1 MIGTEIGPYTIIEKL
16 GQGGMGDV
24 YKAKDT
30 QLKRFVAIKILRADR
45 HAGNEN
51 RLRFIQ
57 EARAAPAFNHP
68 NIVQIYEL
76 ESHGGDDCIVM
87 EFTPGRTLAQ
97 RMKASLLT
105 VDEALHYAAQI
116 ASALA
121 AAHAAKIVHRDIK
134 PANIVITDGGIVK
147 ILDFGLAKIQP
158 TLQSTDTTQSIG
170 PLTTPNAIIGTPS
183 YMSPEQAEGK
193 PVDATSDVFSAGA
206 TFYEMFSGI
215 RAFQGDS
222 MYNILSNVIG
232 TEPEPLRSVRPE
244 VPKAVERIINRCL
257 AKSPQARYPS
267 GQELATDLDTIRKR
281 SFSSVAGKRTIIL
294 TLVALI
300 VVSIFAGWMYR
311 ANSRNRWTRAEAL
324 PQIRSLIEKDD
335 IPAAF
340 DLAQTALAYTPDDH
354 DLKQLRVQLARP
366 VALTTSPSGAQVFYR
381 PYNNGKVSW
390 KLVGTTP
397 LKDVEMSNAFVSFRI
412 EKEGYEPLE
421 LALFS
426 LNLGGDD
433 IPLTVHPPVLI
444 EGFIFDGGHV
454 PPQQATMAETLAWFD
469 KYLGPVT
476 PSR

>member
-170 PLTTPNAIIGTPS
+170 RSPLPTQSSERHPTC
-183 YMSPEQAEGK
+183 
-193 PVDATSDVFSAGA
+193 
-206 TFYEMFSGI
+206 
-215 RAFQGDS
+215 R
-222 MYNILSNVIG
+222 
-232 TEPEPLRSVRPE
+232 RSR
-244 VPKAVERIINRCL
+244 PKASPWMRRPTFFRPAQPFTKCSPAYGPFRATRC
-257 AKSPQARYPS
+257 
-267 GQELATDLDTIRKR
+267 
-281 SFSSVAGKRTIIL
+281 
-294 TLVALI
+294 
-300 VVSIFAGWMYR
+300 
-311 ANSRNRWTRAEAL
+311 
-324 PQIRSLIEKDD
+324 
-335 IPAAF
+335 
-340 DLAQTALAYTPDDH
+340 
-354 DLKQLRVQLARP
+354 
-366 VALTTSPSGAQVFYR
+366 TTS
-381 PYNNGKVSW
+381 
-390 KLVGTTP
+390 
-397 LKDVEMSNAFVSFRI
+397 
-412 EKEGYEPLE
+412 
-421 LALFS
+421 
-426 LNLGGDD
+426 
-433 IPLTVHPPVLI
+433 
-444 EGFIFDGGHV
+444 
-454 PPQQATMAETLAWFD
+454 
-469 KYLGPVT
+469 
-476 PSR
+476 